1 MKKLLSFLFAF
12 CLVPQAMAVGG
23 PYEEGKHYK
32 VIAEQGTAKPEVK
45 EYFSFYCPHCFAFD
59 PIVKSMEKSLP
70 EGTAFKKYH
79 VDFMGQASQ
88 EIQTGL
94 TQAMILAKA
103 KGKGDEVSKA
113 IFEHIHVKHQPFAS
127 AADIK
132 AVVVAAG
139 LDATMYDKDINSFVV
154 KSQTK
159 LMQKSQ
165 ADSAKAKVLDS
176 VPTFIVNGRY
186 KIINQGLDQA
196 NTEQDFKALVQ
207 HLLSKP

>member
-12 CLVPQAMAVGG
+12 CLVPSAIAVGG

-32 VIAEQGTAKPEVK
+32 VVAEQGTAKPEVK
-45 EYFSFYCPHCFAFD
+45 EYFSFYCPHCFTFD
-59 PIVKSMEKSLP
+59 PFVKSLEKSLP

-88 EIQTGL
+88 EIQAGL

-103 KGKGDEVSKA
+103 KGKGDEVNKA
-113 IFEHIHVKHQPFAS
+113 IFEHIHVKRQPFAS

-139 LDATMYDKDINSFVV
+139 LDAAVYDKEINNFVV

-165 ADSAKAKVLDS
+165 ADASKSKVVDS

-196 NTEQDFKALVQ
+196 NTEQDLKALVQ

>member
-1 MKKLLSFLFAF
+1 MKKLLSMLFAL
-12 CLVPQAMAVGG
+12 CLVPAAYAVGG
-23 PYEEGKHYK
+23 PYEEGKHYE
-32 VIAEQGTAKPEVK
+32 VVAEQGTAKPEVK

-59 PIVKSMEKSLP
+59 PYVKSMEKSLP

-88 EIQTGL
+88 EIQAGL

-127 AADIK
+127 AEDIK
-132 AVVVAAG
+132 AVAVGAG
-139 LDATMYDKDINSFVV
+139 LDAAIYDKEINNFVV

-165 ADSAKAKVLDS
+165 ADSSKAKVLDS

-186 KIINQGLDQA
+186 KIINKSLDPA
-196 NTEQDFKALVQ
+196 NTEQDFKALIQ
-207 HLLSKP
+207 FLLSKP